1 MLVVTDPFSRAMEVI
16 NISKECHVATVWITI
31 KSDFF
36 SSPFEC
42 AVLSATLVDVTD
54 IHEKES
60 KIPYLI
66 TRFPSLLPR

>member
-1 MLVVTDPFSRAMEVI
+1 MLGVPDPFSRAMEVI

-54 IHEKES
+54 VHQKKSKMHFINIEK
-60 KIPYLI
+60 
-66 TRFPSLLPR
+66 